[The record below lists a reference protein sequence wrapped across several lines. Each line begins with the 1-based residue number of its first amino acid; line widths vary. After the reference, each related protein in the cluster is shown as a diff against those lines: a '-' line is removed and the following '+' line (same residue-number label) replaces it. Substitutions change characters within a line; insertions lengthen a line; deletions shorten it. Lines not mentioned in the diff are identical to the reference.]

1 MSTSSAPAVIF
12 DLDGTLIDSVP
23 AIHAVSN
30 AVLSDMG
37 FEALSLPTI
46 RSFVGKGV
54 PNLVRQL
61 LITSGED
68 PDGPLFAR
76 VEHALIA
83 RYETDVEGNVPYPGV
98 IAALDRLQAMGCR
111 MAVCTNK
118 PFAPAEAALRHV
130 GLWDYFELTLGGDSM
145 PTRKPEPQMLHHC
158 HEALG
163 GGRMIYVGDS
173 EVDAETAVNAQAPF
187 AIYSE
192 GYRKTPLHEVP
203 HDVAFSDWA
212 MVPGIVEGWAW

>member
-1 MSTSSAPAVIF
+1 MSDAPSVIF

-30 AVLSDMG
+30 AVLTEMG
-37 FEALSLPTI
+37 FEPLSLPMI

-83 RYETDVEGNVPYPGV
+83 RYETDVEGNVPYPNV
-98 IAALDRLQAMGCR
+98 IAALDTLKEMGCR

-118 PFAPAEAALRHV
+118 PFAPAEAALHHV
-130 GLWDYFELTLGGDSM
+130 GLWEYFELTLGGDSM

-158 HEALG
+158 HQALG
-163 GGRMIYVGDS
+163 GGAMIYVGDS

-192 GYRKTPLHEVP
+192 GYRKTPLTEVP

-212 MVPGIVEGWAW
+212 MLPGLVEGWKW

>member
-1 MSTSSAPAVIF
+1 MSDAPSVIF

-30 AVLSDMG
+30 AVLTEMG
-37 FEALSLPTI
+37 FEPLSLPMI

-83 RYETDVEGNVPYPGV
+83 RYETDVEGNVPYPNV
-98 IAALDRLQAMGCR
+98 IAALDTLKEMGCR

-130 GLWDYFELTLGGDSM
+130 GLWEYFELTLGGDSM

-158 HEALG
+158 HQALG
-163 GGRMIYVGDS
+163 GGAMIYVGDS

-192 GYRKTPLHEVP
+192 GYRKTPLAEVP

-212 MVPGIVEGWAW
+212 MLPGLVEGWKW

>member
-1 MSTSSAPAVIF
+1 MSDAPSVIF

-30 AVLSDMG
+30 AVLTEMG
-37 FEALSLPTI
+37 FEQLSLPMI

-83 RYETDVEGNVPYPGV
+83 RYETDVEGNVPYPNV
-98 IAALDRLQAMGCR
+98 IAALDTLTEMGCR

-130 GLWDYFELTLGGDSM
+130 GLWEYFELTLGGDSM

-158 HEALG
+158 HQALG
-163 GGRMIYVGDS
+163 GGAMIYVGDS

-192 GYRKTPLHEVP
+192 GYRKTPLTEVP

-212 MVPGIVEGWAW
+212 MLPGLVEGWKW

>member
-1 MSTSSAPAVIF
+1 MSAPSVIF

-37 FEALSLPTI
+37 FAPLTLPMI

-68 PDGPLFAR
+68 PDGPLFSH
-76 VEHALIA
+76 VESALIA
-83 RYETDVEGNVPYPGV
+83 RYETDVDGNVIYPGV
-98 IAALDRLQAMGCR
+98 IAALDQLADRGCK

-118 PFAPAEAALRHV
+118 PFAPAEAAMRHV
-130 GLWDYFELTLGGDSM
+130 GLWERFEVVLGGDSR
-145 PTRKPEPQMLHHC
+145 PTRKPDPEMLHHC
-158 HEALG
+158 HTLLG
-163 GGRMIYVGDS
+163 GGAMLYVGDS
-173 EVDAETAVNAQAPF
+173 EVDAETAANAKAKF
-187 AIYSE
+187 ALYTE
-192 GYRKTPLHEVP
+192 GYRKTPVHEMP
-203 HDVAFSDWA
+203 HDVAFSDFKMLPA
-212 MVPGIVEGWAW
+212 IVEHFEW

>member
-1 MSTSSAPAVIF
+1 MSDAPSVIF

-30 AVLSDMG
+30 AVLTEMG
-37 FEALSLPTI
+37 FEPLSLPMI

-83 RYETDVEGNVPYPGV
+83 RYETDVEGNVPYPNV
-98 IAALDRLQAMGCR
+98 IAALDTLKEMGCR

-130 GLWDYFELTLGGDSM
+130 GLWEYFELTLGGDSM
-145 PTRKPEPQMLHHC
+145 PTRKPEPQTLFTVT
-158 HEALG
+158 APTVG
-163 GGRMIYVGDS
+163 GSPPWIAACRAG
-173 EVDAETAVNAQAPF
+173 A
-187 AIYSE
+187 
-192 GYRKTPLHEVP
+192 
-203 HDVAFSDWA
+203 
-212 MVPGIVEGWAW
+212 

>member
-1 MSTSSAPAVIF
+1 MSDAPSIVF

-23 AIHAVSN
+23 AIHSVSN
-30 AVLSDMG
+30 AVLSDLG
-37 FEALSLPTI
+37 FEPLSLSTI

-68 PDGPLFAR
+68 PDGPLFSR
-76 VEHALIA
+76 VEHALVK

-98 IAALDRLQAMGCR
+98 IAALDALKAKGCR

-158 HEALG
+158 HAALG

-173 EVDAETAVNAQAPF
+173 EVDAETAVNAGAPF

-192 GYRKTPLHEVP
+192 GYRKAPLHEVP

-212 MVPGIVEGWAW
+212 MVPGLVEGWKW